1 MTNAEKFADSLSIT
15 SEPESINIVE
25 HLIEDLRS
33 EHNIHE
39 DCFGN
44 ILVAVTEAVNNAIQ
58 HGNKYDKSKKVEIN
72 WEIEGDNL
80 MFTVRDSGPG
90 FDYYNLP
97 DPTAPENLEKP
108 TGRGIFLMKHLADQV
123 IFSEDGKVVEMYFK
137 TSVH

>member
-1 MTNAEKFADSLSIT
+1 MNTEKFASTLKLASR
-15 SEPESINIVE
+15 PQSINTVE
-25 HLIEDLRS
+25 KLIEDLR
-33 EHNIHE
+33 EELQIHE

-58 HGNKYDKSKKVEIN
+58 HGNKEAGDKNVELSY
-72 WEIEGDNL
+72 EVDGDSL
-80 MFTVRDSGPG
+80 MFTVRDEGSG

>member
-1 MTNAEKFADSLSIT
+1 MKNTENFTNSIQVI
-15 SEPESINIVE
+15 SQPESINIVE
-25 HLIEDLRS
+25 KLIEDIKE

-39 DCFGN
+39 DAFGN

-58 HGNKYDKSKKVEIN
+58 HGNRYDALKKVNISYEVD
-72 WEIEGDNL
+72 GDTL
-80 MFTVRDSGPG
+80 MFVVQDEGKG

-123 IFSEDGKVVEMYFK
+123 IFSDNGKTVEMYFK

>member
-1 MTNAEKFADSLSIT
+1 MKNTENFTNSIQVI
-15 SEPESINIVE
+15 SQPESINIVE
-25 HLIEDLRS
+25 KLIEDIKE

-39 DCFGN
+39 DAFGN

-58 HGNKYDKSKKVEIN
+58 HGNRYDALKKVNITYEVDGDTLVFVVQD
-72 WEIEGDNL
+72 EGK
-80 MFTVRDSGPG
+80 G

-123 IFSEDGKVVEMYFK
+123 IFSDNGKTVEMYFK

>member
-1 MTNAEKFADSLSIT
+1 MNTAKSPHRIQVI
-15 SEPESINIVE
+15 SEPQSINIVE
-25 HLIEDLRS
+25 KLIEDIKE

-58 HGNKYDKSKKVEIN
+58 HGNSYDPSKKVNITY
-72 WEIEGDNL
+72 EIEGDSL
-80 MFTVRDSGPG
+80 MFTVQDEGPG

-123 IFSEDGKVVEMYFK
+123 IFSDNGKTVEMYFK

>member
-1 MTNAEKFADSLSIT
+1 MNTENFANTLQIVSQ
-15 SEPESINIVE
+15 PESINIVE
-25 HLIEDLRS
+25 KLIEDLRE

-58 HGNKYDKSKKVEIN
+58 HGNQYDAAKKVNITYEV
-72 WEIEGDNL
+72 EGDNL
-80 MFTVRDSGPG
+80 MFSVQDEGPG

-123 IFSEDGKVVEMYFK
+123 IFSDNGKTVEMYFK

>member
-1 MTNAEKFADSLSIT
+1 MKTENFTNSIQVI
-15 SEPESINIVE
+15 SQPESINIVE
-25 HLIEDLRS
+25 KLIEDIKE

-39 DCFGN
+39 DAFGN
-44 ILVAVTEAVNNAIQ
+44 ILVAVTEAVNNGIQ
-58 HGNKYDKSKKVEIN
+58 HGNQFDASKKVNITYEVDGDTLLFVVQD
-72 WEIEGDNL
+72 EGK
-80 MFTVRDSGPG
+80 G

-123 IFSEDGKVVEMYFK
+123 IFSDNGKTVEMYFK